1 MTTESSEMLG
11 MEGDMNIPELQ
22 RDLQRKYKNVGREI
36 ESMWRAF
43 SPKQRETAMRETVG
57 DGKVLR
63 NSRDPGLGGLNGF
76 LSDWN
81 LEDMTSTPNFFLDR
95 LKFRVDNDLHRQLF
109 EGPNGTPG
117 DRQLAR
123 TSAMRM
129 RASAPKDKWVAF
141 LDLGKD
147 YGGWLKVNG
156 AEGRRS
162 IESMAAL
169 SGLFLPAHEG
179 QPVLWRQMITLGHYN
194 HLMEEILELGSSAQ
208 VKKKAPAKAYK
219 DTTNALA
226 NLSIDPKPLKASIS
240 TVIAQAVEQKLA
252 SEDYLELLRGEP
264 VVLHQAVQKTNCS
277 RPELVPDELGRIL
290 PLITDIYISRAFF
303 EVIST
308 ALQVIVTWDYIV
320 RLVHMLDG
328 LEDKVKRT
336 LLIQELSKVC
346 HLEYRRAQIAFQC
359 EMSLRPGVAGSKFR
373 RITSGG
379 HSRVAIKGKPSDV
392 TTTDPQ
398 LHYIL
403 RLCHTDTNH
412 KDAVQW
418 IQKLDEHNTQHADD
432 RQRLSETQVFA
443 LGDLAIIVSFMHSL
457 SSCLTMASR
466 STKAGVFFTGRIDRL
481 NEELSQYKAEA
492 DFGDHLVPMDSI
504 LKPQAASNALKALDD
519 YMVERSG
526 AKMGSLYDGM
536 LDECL
541 EDIEQK
547 YADAKSY
554 LQKDMK
560 TNAPSPTGEKAST
573 SFRARER
580 REKEKTRPA
589 TASTH
594 EITPL
599 APQDPQ
605 TPLAPSSHFK
615 VKASTALVFDT
626 LFTKSESRGSVSW
639 TDFVAAMAELGFS
652 VTPKGGS
659 IFTFNPPE
667 TMVAGSITLHRPHA
681 SDVEGW
687 KLLWIARRLRK
698 KYGWSAETFRVD

>member
-11 MEGDMNIPELQ
+11 MEGDTNIPELQ
-22 RDLQRKYKNVGREI
+22 RDLQRKYKNVGSEI
-36 ESMWRAF
+36 ETMWRAF

-63 NSRDPGLGGLNGF
+63 NSRDPGLGGLDGF

-81 LEDMTSTPNFFLDR
+81 LEDMTSTLNFFLDR
-95 LKFRVDNDLHRQLF
+95 LKFRVENDLLLQLF

-123 TSAMRM
+123 TSAMRL
-129 RASAPKDKWVAF
+129 RAPAPKNKWVAF

-156 AEGRRS
+156 EEGRRS
-162 IESMAAL
+162 MESMAAR

-179 QPVLWRQMITLGHYN
+179 QSVLWRQMTTLVHYN
-194 HLMEEILELGSSAQ
+194 HLMEEFLELDQ
-208 VKKKAPAKAYK
+208 
-219 DTTNALA
+219 
-226 NLSIDPKPLKASIS
+226 S
-240 TVIAQAVEQKLA
+240 TVIAQDVEQKLA

-264 VVLHQAVQKTNCS
+264 VVLHQAVQKTNYS

-290 PLITDIYISRAFF
+290 PLITDIYIGRAFF

-328 LEDKVKRT
+328 LEDKVKRP
-336 LLIQELSKVC
+336 LLIQELSNVC
-346 HLEYRRAQIAFQC
+346 HLEYRRAQIAFQR

-418 IQKLDEHNTQHADD
+418 IQKLDDHNTQHADD

-443 LGDLAIIVSFMHSL
+443 LGDLAIIVNFMQSL
-457 SSCLTMASR
+457 SSCLAMASR
-466 STKAGVFFTGRIDRL
+466 STKAGVFFTGRVDRL

-492 DFGDHLVPMDSI
+492 DFGDHLVPMESI

-526 AKMGSLYDGM
+526 ARMGSLYDGM

-560 TNAPSPTGEKAST
+560 TSVPS
-573 SFRARER
+573 
-580 REKEKTRPA
+580 A

-599 APQDPQ
+599 APQEPE
-605 TPLAPSSHFK
+605 TPLTPSSHFK

-687 KLLWIARRLRK
+687 KLLWIARKLRK
-698 KYGWSAETFRVD
+698 KNGWSAETFEVV

>member
-1 MTTESSEMLG
+1 MTTENSEMLG

-22 RDLQRKYKNVGREI
+22 RDLQRKYKNVCRDI
-36 ESMWRAF
+36 ETMWRAF
-43 SPKQRETAMRETVG
+43 SPRQRETAMRETVG

-81 LEDMTSTPNFFLDR
+81 LEDMTSMPNFFLDR
-95 LKFRVDNDLHRQLF
+95 LKFRVENDLHRQLF

-147 YGGWLKVNG
+147 YVGWLKVNG

-162 IESMAAL
+162 MESMAAR

-179 QPVLWRQMITLGHYN
+179 QPVLWRQMTTLVHYN
-194 HLMEEILELGSSAQ
+194 HL
-208 VKKKAPAKAYK
+208 KRRYW
-219 DTTNALA
+219 TW
-226 NLSIDPKPLKASIS
+226 DPPLKASIP

-264 VVLHQAVQKTNCS
+264 VVLHQAVQKTNYS
-277 RPELVPDELGRIL
+277 RPELVPDELGRTL
-290 PLITDIYISRAFF
+290 PLVTDIYISRAFF
-303 EVIST
+303 EVINP
-308 ALQVIVTWDYIV
+308 ALQVIVTWDYIA

-328 LEDKVKRT
+328 LEDKVKRP
-336 LLIQELSKVC
+336 LLIQELSNVC
-346 HLEYRRAQIAFQC
+346 YLEYRRAQMAFQR

-403 RLCHTDTNH
+403 RLCHADTNH
-412 KDAVQW
+412 KEAVQW
-418 IQKLDEHNTQHADD
+418 IQKLEDHNTQHADD

-443 LGDLAIIVSFMHSL
+443 LGDLSIIVSFMHSL

-466 STKAGVFFTGRIDRL
+466 STKAGLFFTGRIDKL
-481 NEELSQYKAEA
+481 NDELSQYKAEA
-492 DFGDHLVPMDSI
+492 DFGDYLVPVDSI
-504 LKPQAASNALKALDD
+504 LKPSVANSALRALDG

-526 AKMGSLYDGM
+526 TRMGSLYDGM

-547 YADAKSY
+547 YASAKSR
-554 LQKDMK
+554 LQKDGK
-560 TNAPSPTGEKAST
+560 SVAPSPTGERAST
-573 SFRARER
+573 SFRAQER
-580 REKEKTRPA
+580 REKAKTRPA
-589 TASTH
+589 TASTY

-599 APQDPQ
+599 APQEPE
-605 TPLAPSSHFK
+605 TPPAPSSHFK
-615 VKASTALVFDT
+615 VKASTASVFDA

-681 SDVEGW
+681 SDIEGW

-698 KYGWSAETFRVD
+698 KYGWSTETFGVV